1 MAQDFTLITFNDGS
15 SQARLYTVEQ
25 CESAVQEGR
34 IRPDTNVTVYRG
46 TESRTMRADAFP
58 LLASLLSV
66 MRSGGIDINKRPD
79 YDEDPGER
87 ATEMTP
93 GWVGRSLGWN
103 QSPQAPD
110 AYDPAPPTPP
120 GQRERH
126 DDGGRATEI
135 YRDTPRER
143 RSDPARDRGGSD
155 PHGGR
160 QNAGRQNSGPAS
172 TGQGGGTGGRGG
184 GMSAKWFLLLLL
196 PVLILLGGV
205 VYVLGDQLKWWRSG
219 STEDVVT
226 DNAADMVDGVERTF
240 YAVRQVDVQDKARA
254 GTPVTTLPR
263 GTSLSGVVVEDENDS
278 SRKWLRIR
286 YGPQTGRYV
295 AAVDLSDK
303 TRPLLDTAALSGE
316 RTLSVAGT
324 LRTEPSSSA
333 PAVEGG
339 GALAAGTSV
348 IVAGKVNSDW
358 VETLPSS
365 GGVGYLPISAFSEST
380 ASGLPTPE
388 PGDTSGGAHQILVS
402 NTCATKSLT
411 IAIYYYDG
419 QRWQT
424 NNGVIWTFTPNNS
437 SYPVIGEKRLLASS
451 DVIYYTAYYGEGS
464 IRGFD
469 DGDIEVDY
477 GGEKV
482 KMRRASLNK
491 LDDGDYEIPFN
502 CDN

>member
-1 MAQDFTLITFNDGS
+1 MAQDFTLITFHDGS

-25 CESAVQEGR
+25 CEAAVQEGR
-34 IRPDTNVTVYRG
+34 IRPDTMVTIYRG
-46 TESRTMRADAFP
+46 SESRAMRADAFP
-58 LLASLLSV
+58 LLGSLLSV
-66 MRSGGIDINKRPD
+66 MRSGGIDIDKRPD

-110 AYDPAPPTPP
+110 AYDA
-120 GQRERH
+120 GQPRARQPY
-126 DDGGRATEI
+126 DDGGRATEV
-135 YRDTPRER
+135 YREPPRER
-143 RSDPARDRGGSD
+143 RSDPGRATSD
-155 PHGGR
+155 PYGGR
-160 QNAGRQNSGPAS
+160 QTSGRQTSGG
-172 TGQGGGTGGRGG
+172 GQGGGGHDGRGSGGG

-196 PVLILLGGV
+196 PVLILIGGV
-205 VYVLGDQLKWWRSG
+205 VYVLGDQLEWWKG
-219 STEDVVT
+219 GTKGGDVT
-226 DNAADMVDGVERTF
+226 DNSSDMVDGVERTF

-254 GTPVTTLPR
+254 GTPTTTLPR

-295 AAVDLSDK
+295 ALVDLSEK
-303 TRPLLDTAALSGE
+303 TRPLLDTAAFSGE
-316 RTLSVAGT
+316 RTLSVAET

-339 GALAAGTSV
+339 GALTAGTSV

-358 VETLPSS
+358 VETLPTG
-365 GGVGYLPISAFSEST
+365 GGVGYLPISAFGEST
-380 ASGLPTPE
+380 AGATPSPTP
-388 PGDTSGGAHQILVS
+388 DTSGGTHQILVS

-424 NNGVIWTFTPNNS
+424 NNGLIWTFTPNNS
-437 SYPVIGEKRLLASS
+437 SYPVIGEKRLLAAS

-469 DGDIEVDY
+469 DGDIEVNY